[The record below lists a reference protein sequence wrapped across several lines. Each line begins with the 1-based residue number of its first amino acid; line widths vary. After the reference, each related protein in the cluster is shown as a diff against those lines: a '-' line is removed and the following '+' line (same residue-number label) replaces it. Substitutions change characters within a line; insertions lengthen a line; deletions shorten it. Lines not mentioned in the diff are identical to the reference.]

1 VSLQTE
7 QSSRSRQAAERE
19 TRDRERRR
27 WERMRAGG
35 RSAFV
40 WRSGVAGWGL
50 PAALVT
56 GAYKVIQEQGL
67 GWPPELTDG
76 LRTALVLIALVFPAL
91 GYVFGGW
98 LWAQGEARYARLRQ
112 EAGEPETD
120 DRPATHEQR
129 ES

>member
-1 VSLQTE
+1 MSLQTE
-7 QSSRSRQAAERE
+7 QTAQRRATERASRDEAL
-19 TRDRERRR
+19 RR
-27 WERMRAGG
+27 WETLRANG

-40 WRSGVAGWGL
+40 WRNGVVGWGL

-91 GYVFGGW
+91 GYILGGW
-98 LWAQGEARYARLRQ
+98 LWAQGEARHARLLD
-112 EAGEPETD
+112 EAGEAEET
-120 DRPATHEQR
+120 RAR
-129 ES
+129 R